1 MIELDDGHQSANYL
15 NITYNEGTIDK
26 IYHSSTASVL
36 NHSIA
41 EVDQWNHGQTT
52 VLHMVATLL
61 SSPSSFLRQAY
72 IRSHHIQILA
82 SRFSVEVGALTTT
95 LNLPQAHQSVSRV
108 MREASFSSPA
118 VKATIEQ
125 SLNSNV
131 HANHHANARNV
142 NLGGTFGGISPMM
155 LSTTTQLSTPPTT
168 TPSTVVPLAN
178 RNIYLNP
185 RLQQGA
191 QGIWRIGG
199 VKK

>member
-1 MIELDDGHQSANYL
+1 MRAGLS
-15 NITYNEGTIDK
+15 TIQQTLT
-26 IYHSSTASVL
+26 SEAASVL

-41 EVDQWNHGQTT
+41 EADQWNHGQTT
-52 VLHMVATLL
+52 VLHVVATLL
-61 SSPSSFLRQAY
+61 SSPSGFLRQAY

-82 SRFSVEVGALTTT
+82 SRFSVEIGALTTT
-95 LNLPQAHQSVSRV
+95 LNRAQTHQSVNRV

-131 HANHHANARNV
+131 HANHHSSARNV

-185 RLQQGA
+185 RL
-191 QGIWRIGG
+191 
-199 VKK
+199 